1 MRKTVIQ
8 NFWPVFDQKN
18 FNPKISVFDTGFQQ
32 TLVENRDKMMR
43 ILYCEIQ
50 FSLSKVPI
58 KPL

>member
-1 MRKTVIQ
+1 MRKTDIQ

-18 FNPKISVFDTGFQQ
+18 LNPKISVFDTGFQQ

>member
-8 NFWPVFDQKN
+8 NFWPVFDQN
-18 FNPKISVFDTGFQQ
+18 LNPKISVFDTGFQQ